1 MRSGFSMRRRLL
13 AALAV
18 AAGSALVSA
27 CSAPGAFPTL
37 FDEPAQRDETTLS
50 PDQVKQATDSL
61 ISDRDRLCAEAM
73 ANAVPGGP
81 PPDCAA
87 QTAATGTTP
96 AAGAAA
102 KP

>member
-1 MRSGFSMRRRLL
+1 MKLGSSVTGRVL

-18 AAGSALVSA
+18 AAGSALLSG
-27 CSAPGAFPTL
+27 CSAPGVFPTL
-37 FDEPAQRDETTLS
+37 FNEPAPRDEATLS
-50 PDQVKQATDSL
+50 PDQVKQAVDSL
-61 ISDRDRLCAEAM
+61 ISDRNRLCSEAM
-73 ANAVPGGP
+73 ANATPGGA
-81 PPDCAA
+81 PPDCAT